1 MKKKLLGMLF
11 VLELL
16 LVLPSVVSLA
26 ATANGNL
33 CGATGNENGVTWALD
48 DEGTL
53 TISGTG
59 AMADYDAASSVPWN
73 GSVATIKTV
82 VIEDGVSKIGA
93 NAFYGC
99 KNLNSVTI
107 AKSVNFIGFG
117 AFLNCTR
124 LTDVYYAGTQENWN
138 SITKMDS
145 MYNFILHYHCGATD
159 NDNVY
164 WGLFNGTLI
173 ISGSGEMKDYTDGNS
188 VPWNQFSTEIED
200 VVIKEGVKNIGTYAF
215 NNCTNLTVATIPK
228 SVTKIGDYGFLPS
241 SESRYVNYVGTFDE
255 WNAIESGGN
264 GWISIILSSNYVTT
278 GSCGTEGNNGDNV
291 TWELVNGNTL
301 IIRGKGDMK
310 DYAEVI
316 DRPWGPSDVIKTV
329 VIEDGVTKIGNN
341 AFYGCTKLTSMK
353 ILMKEIISIGEY
365 AFFNCQNLTDV
376 YYAGTPEDENN
387 RKIYDK
393 IYGFWH
399 YKCGAEDDDN
409 VYWALFDGTLT
420 ISGNGTMANYQN
432 ASEVPWNVSIKD
444 INNVKIGYGV
454 INVGA
459 NAFYGCQE
467 LTSITIPESVT
478 SIGSSAFQNCTK
490 LTSVTIP
497 NSVTN
502 VGANA
507 FNSCANL
514 TSVTISN
521 RLDTISER
529 TFEKCTGLNSVTIP
543 KSVTT
548 IGSGTFNGCTNLAS
562 VIILSRNITSIGN
575 NAFNGC
581 SKLTAI
587 YMPKDCSIDTSAIPE
602 SINQIKYEVEHTTE
616 GVNGETI
623 VAITSV
629 TRSVDLNCDSMGNGY
644 YIIKNEAGDSVTLS
658 DVCKPND
665 DTITHTGYSMRMR
678 KKINAENHVY
688 GCVVDGERRCIDC
701 GAKQTCT
708 GNPSEVKSGNLTYNC
723 YTCGDGIKVVELNLA
738 AM

>member
-26 ATANGNL
+26 ATANSNF
-33 CGATGNENGVTWALD
+33 CGATGNENSVTWALD

-82 VIEDGVSKIGA
+82 VIEDGVNKIGA

-99 KNLNSVTI
+99 KNLTSVTI
-107 AKSVNFIGFG
+107 AKSVNFIGLG

-215 NNCTNLTVATIPK
+215 NYCTNLTVATIPK

-255 WNAIESGGN
+255 WDAIERGGH
-264 GWISIILSSNYVTT
+264 GWNSIIFSSNYATT

-310 DYAEVI
+310 DYAEAS
-316 DRPWGPSDVIKTV
+316 DTPWGPSDVIKTV
-329 VIEDGVTKIGNN
+329 VIEDGVTKIGNK

-365 AFFNCQNLTDV
+365 AFLNCQNLTDV

-387 RKIYDK
+387 KEIYNE
-393 IYGFWH
+393 IHGFWH

-454 INVGA
+454 INVGD
-459 NAFYGCQE
+459 NAFSGCTS
-467 LTSITIPESVT
+467 LTSATIPLSVN
-478 SIGSSAFQNCTK
+478 SMGNNAFSGCTG
-490 LTSVTIP
+490 LTSMSIP
-497 NSVTN
+497 LSVTN
-502 VGANA
+502 IG
-507 FNSCANL
+507 NS
-514 TSVTISN
+514 
-521 RLDTISER
+521 
-529 TFEKCTGLNSVTIP
+529 TFSGCTGLTSMSMP

-548 IGSGTFNGCTNLAS
+548 IGSDAFNGCTNLAS

-587 YMPKDCSIDTSAIPE
+587 YMLKDCSIDTSAIPE
-602 SINQIKYEVEHTTE
+602 SINQIKYKVEHTTE

-623 VAITSV
+623 VSITSV

-644 YIIKNEAGDSVTLS
+644 YIIKSEAGDSVTLS

-665 DTITHTGYSMRMR
+665 DTITHTGYSMRKR

-738 AM
+738 AA